1 MPAVPLPFLTFV
13 ILLMLLTKVCLQRGY
28 GYRSTATF
36 IAGCAL
42 LVLMSALRWQFDAL
56 YLRQIQSIV
65 AIALPPLAWRCFARL
80 TERSGRQKLAICLIP
95 SAIALGLNLVAPAT
109 TDAVLMALYVG
120 YGCTLIGTAYQ
131 GPDAFIF
138 TRLNDAGPAARMAF
152 LAGSF
157 LCFSGLTDLAIAVD
171 FSFYQ
176 GHQAPQLVA
185 LSQAIL
191 LPFICLAIIYNGKN
205 VPPDEGIP
213 ATESQNNSEALAL
226 LCQRVEARLCEQS
239 LYLSPDLTLNTLAR
253 RMGIPAR
260 QISQAVNQTQGC
272 NVSQWINRF
281 RIHHAQRQLLA
292 TDASVTEI
300 MLEAG
305 FATKSNFNREFTRI
319 SGMSPTEYRRSA
331 EEALTPAV
339 ETRPSRQQG
348 ADGYRCG

>member
-13 ILLMLLTKVCLQRGY
+13 ILLMLLTKVCLRRVS
-28 GYRSTATF
+28 GYRSAATF

-42 LVLMSALRWQFDAL
+42 LVLMSALRWQFDAPL
-56 YLRQIQSIV
+56 LRQIQSIV

-80 TERSGRQKLAICLIP
+80 TGRSGKQELAISIVP
-95 SAIALGLNLVAPAT
+95 AAIALGLHLAAPGL
-109 TDAVLMALYVG
+109 TDAVLMALYIG
-120 YGCTLIGTAYQ
+120 YGGALVGTAYQ

-138 TRLNDAGPAARMAF
+138 TRLNDARPAALMAF

-171 FSFYQ
+171 FSLYQ
-176 GHQAPQLVA
+176 GQQAPQLVA

-191 LPFICLAIIYNGKN
+191 LPFICLAIVYNGKN
-205 VPPDEGIP
+205 VPPDEGRP
-213 ATESQNNSEALAL
+213 AVEAQDNSEELAL
-226 LCQRVEARLCEQS
+226 LCQRVEARICEQG
-239 LYLSPDLTLNTLAR
+239 LYLDPDLTLNTLAR
-253 RMGIPAR
+253 KLGIPAR
-260 QISQAVNQTQGC
+260 QISQAVNQTQGS

-331 EEALTPAV
+331 QEALTPDV
-339 ETRPSRQQG
+339 EMRQSRQQG
-348 ADGYRCG
+348 ADEYRCG

>member
-13 ILLMLLTKVCLQRGY
+13 ILLMLLTKVCLQRVS
-28 GYRSTATF
+28 GYRSAATF

-42 LVLMSALRWQFDAL
+42 LVLMSALRWQFDAPL
-56 YLRQIQSIV
+56 LRQIQSIV

-80 TERSGRQKLAICLIP
+80 TGRSGKQALAISIVP
-95 SAIALGLNLVAPAT
+95 AAIGLGLNLVEPGL
-109 TDAVLMALYVG
+109 TDAMLMALYIG
-120 YGCTLIGTAYQ
+120 YGGALVGTAYQ
-131 GPDAFIF
+131 GPDAFIL
-138 TRLNDAGPAARMAF
+138 TRLNDARPAALMAF

-171 FSFYQ
+171 FSLYQ
-176 GHQAPQLVA
+176 GQQAPQLVA

-191 LPFICLAIIYNGKN
+191 LPFICLAIVYNGKN
-205 VPPDEGIP
+205 VPPDEGRP
-213 ATESQNNSEALAL
+213 AVETQDNSEELAL
-226 LCQRVEARLCEQS
+226 LCQRVEARICEQS
-239 LYLSPDLTLNTLAR
+239 LYLDPDLTLNMLAR
-253 RMGIPAR
+253 KMGIPAR

-331 EEALTPAV
+331 QEALTPAV
-339 ETRPSRQQG
+339 ETRQSRQQG